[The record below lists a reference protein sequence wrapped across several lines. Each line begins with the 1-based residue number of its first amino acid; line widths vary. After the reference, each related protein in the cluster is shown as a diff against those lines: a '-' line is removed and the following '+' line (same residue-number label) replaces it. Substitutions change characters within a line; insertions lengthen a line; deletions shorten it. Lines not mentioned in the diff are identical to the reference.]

1 MPGMYGGMKGKKK
14 KKKKPTRGRQM
25 ARRFAKVPKTKRGVP
40 VKYVR
45 GAKNKKATEDEIK
58 STAKKYREGTLT
70 KAEMDEISKKRAK
83 SGKKKSKKK
92 RKKQQCENT
101 R

>member
-1 MPGMYGGMKGKKK
+1 
-14 KKKKPTRGRQM
+14 
-25 ARRFAKVPKTKRGVP
+25 
-40 VKYVR
+40 VR

-70 KAEMDEISKKRAK
+70 KAEMDAISKKRAK

-92 RKKQQCENT
+92 RKK